1 MPKAYRS
8 QRNKQRIAAAQAK
21 DDVIKKLSDEI
32 KESSTDLKV
41 NPEVIN
47 RLIASMNLDE
57 MLEASKIVDMKLR
70 EEKAT
75 TVKARTIEKIK
86 QDLTFKIVEQNKK
99 TTNEEEAWRLYRALM
114 EDES

>member
-57 MLEASKIVDMKLR
+57 LLEASKIVDMKLR

-75 TVKARTIEKIK
+75 TVNARTIEKIK

-99 TTNEEEAWRLYRALM
+99 TTNEEEARRLYRALM